1 MQETQ
6 GTREQQI
13 QSRLEQLFVNQQQ
26 LMIEYEK
33 ELGQLA
39 YVNQRLDSDLFYSS
53 IEQISEGCAFFVEQ
67 TGSESFKRDALKQL
81 DQTKI
86 ERLRKSVENQRKN
99 GLVLRQKIQ
108 EVYDLTKAVIDNKKR
123 LATRIEE
130 EKQTQALH
138 SANIQ
143 KIT

>member
-1 MQETQ
+1 M
-6 GTREQQI
+6 
-13 QSRLEQLFVNQQQ
+13 
-26 LMIEYEK
+26 
-33 ELGQLA
+33 
-39 YVNQRLDSDLFYSS
+39 FYSS

>member
-39 YVNQRLDSDLFYSS
+39 YVNQRLDSDLYSS